1 MIVMAIFERN
11 FFKPANASNILLAI
25 SLYGIMACGMLFVVL
40 VGGMD
45 LSVGSMAALSASI
58 LSMNAHA
65 SGYTAGGFFTG
76 ILIAIAACIFVG
88 IVHGIL
94 VTYFSIPAFVV
105 TLATKYLI
113 YGFVLLVTNGRYVQI
128 INKSSLIYELGNARL
143 FGAIPMPVVIF
154 VIYAVICA
162 FILSKTVFGR
172 RLYAVGGNQVASKLV
187 GIKTRTTILFS
198 YIICSISAGL
208 GGMILASQNM
218 IAGPTTAQGYE
229 GNVLTAMVV
238 GGLNLAGG
246 EGGVSGAIFGALLVG
261 IINNMLILLG
271 VKSDYT
277 TFVQGVII
285 ISAVSLN
292 MYTSRRSQGLTRTR
306 TKKTVKKG
314 CDIKVVAPKA
324 KDNFTYPADFVC
336 RIHYVQMVESKRR
349 NLWIYQ
355 VPRYTDNDIIEWTG
369 GGTPAVPKMTYDE
382 ISASF

>member
-1 MIVMAIFERN
+1 MKKVVKLLGNQWGQRLTIIVLIMVVMVIFERN
-11 FFKPANASNILLAI
+11 FFLPANFSNILLAI

-40 VGGMD
+40 VGGID
-45 LSVGSMAALSASI
+45 LSVGSMAALTASI
-58 LSMNAHA
+58 LSMNAQA
-65 SGYTAGGFFTG
+65 SGYTAGGFVTG
-76 ILIAIAACIFVG
+76 VLIAVAACVAVG

-94 VTYFSIPAFVV
+94 VTYFAIPAFVV

-113 YGFVLLVTNGRYVQI
+113 YGFVMLVTSGRYVQI
-128 INKSSLIYELGNARL
+128 IDDGVMYQLGNGRL
-143 FGAIPMPVVIF
+143 FGAIPMPVLIF
-154 VIYAVICA
+154 IVYAVICA

-172 RLYAVGGNQVASKLV
+172 RLYAVGGNPVASKLV
-187 GIKTRTTILFS
+187 GIKTKATVLVS
-198 YIICSISAGL
+198 YIICSVSAGI

-277 TFVQGVII
+277 TLVQGVII

-292 MYTSRRSQGLTRTR
+292 MYTSRRSQGLTRPR
-306 TKKTVKKG
+306 AKKTE
-314 CDIKVVAPKA
+314 
-324 KDNFTYPADFVC
+324 
-336 RIHYVQMVESKRR
+336 R
-349 NLWIYQ
+349 
-355 VPRYTDNDIIEWTG
+355 VPVT
-369 GGTPAVPKMTYDE
+369 K
-382 ISASF
+382 

>member
-1 MIVMAIFERN
+1 MKKFMNFLGNQWGQRLTIIVLIMIIMAIFEQN

-58 LSMNAHA
+58 LAMTAQHN
-65 SGYTAGGFFTG
+65 GYTVSGFFLG
-76 ILIAIAACIFVG
+76 VLIAIAACIAVG
-88 IVHGIL
+88 IIHGIL

-113 YGFVLLVTNGRYVQI
+113 YGLVLLVTNGRYVNI
-128 INKSSLIYELGNARL
+128 IDKGIMYQLGNARL
-143 FGAIPMPVVIF
+143 FGTIPMPVVIF
-154 VIYAVICA
+154 IVYAVVCA
-162 FILSKTVFGR
+162 FILGKTVFGR
-172 RLYAVGGNQVASKLV
+172 RLYATGGNPVASKLV
-187 GIKTRTTILFS
+187 GIKTRTTTLIA
-198 YIICSISAGL
+198 YIVCSVSAGI

-218 IAGPTTAQGYE
+218 MAGPTTAGGYE

-277 TFVQGVII
+277 MFVQGVII
-285 ISAVSLN
+285 IAAVSLN
-292 MYTSRRSQGLTRTR
+292 MYTSRRSQGLVKTRA
-306 TKKTVKKG
+306 KKTG
-314 CDIKVVAPKA
+314 AKVPVAK
-324 KDNFTYPADFVC
+324 
-336 RIHYVQMVESKRR
+336 
-349 NLWIYQ
+349 
-355 VPRYTDNDIIEWTG
+355 
-369 GGTPAVPKMTYDE
+369 
-382 ISASF
+382 